1 MRVRKPLKHKYDDWI
16 HWIVGTDVLTS
27 INYVLLELAM
37 RLKLSF
43 NSVKTINIKNL
54 GNAQTNLTHA
64 FKIDFVP
71 KNLYDT

>member
-1 MRVRKPLKHKYDDWI
+1 MRVRKPLKHRYDDG
-16 HWIVGTDVLTS
+16 WIVGTDVLTS

-37 RLKLSF
+37 RLSLSF
-43 NSVKTINIKNL
+43 NSVKTINITNL